1 VKAAALV
8 LVVVAAALAARVEPA
23 RACSCVFGDPRAA
36 LERADGAFVGTLL
49 ERRGPADPR
58 SSIEPVTLVFRVERA
73 VKGKLGARVEVQTA
87 ASGASCGIELEVGQ
101 RTGLFVERQGSRWLG
116 TLCGQLAPARLLEA
130 ARPLPAPTGRGPAV
144 LVAGGSFAPART
156 IALDRLG
163 RTVAYGRGGG
173 ETRLLAACAGGTR
186 IAEVVAHGAGWSL
199 AIRELRTMRV
209 VRSRAL
215 PAPGRVP
222 PAAVGCTGSDAF
234 VFFGSSDFPARA
246 RLVRAGPGALVPVWR
261 GTATAA
267 SFAGGSAYLN
277 RGPAGREVARLD
289 LATGRLAA
297 VGRVPE
303 GTGPLAASPGGRLLA
318 GVAVGDPRAAT
329 PPRPR
334 IVLLDGGS
342 VRTVPAGYGT
352 VAWAGPNRLAF
363 FPAGEP
369 QEARLYDRALRL
381 RGRVRPW
388 QARTGAVA
396 GGSAWG
402 IGWEG
407 ELIRAALPG
416 GRART
421 LGRLPSPVVHTLVST
436 R

>member
-1 VKAAALV
+1 
-8 LVVVAAALAARVEPA
+8 
-23 RACSCVFGDPRAA
+23 
-36 LERADGAFVGTLL
+36 
-49 ERRGPADPR
+49 
-58 SSIEPVTLVFRVERA
+58 
-73 VKGKLGARVEVQTA
+73 
-87 ASGASCGIELEVGQ
+87 
-101 RTGLFVERQGSRWLG
+101 
-116 TLCGQLAPARLLEA
+116 
-130 ARPLPAPTGRGPAV
+130 V

-163 RTVAYGRGGG
+163 RTVAYGRGAG
-173 ETRLLAACAGGTR
+173 ETRLLAACAGGAR
-186 IAEVVAHGAGWSL
+186 VAEVVAHGSGWSL

-209 VRSRAL
+209 VRSRPL
-215 PAPGRVP
+215 PAPGGIP
-222 PAAVGCTGSDAF
+222 PAAVGCSARDAF

-267 SFAGGSAYLN
+267 SFAGGRAYLN

-303 GTGPLAASPGGRLLA
+303 GTGPLTPSPDGRLLA
-318 GVAVGDPRAAT
+318 GVAVGDQRTAT
-329 PPRPR
+329 PPPPR
-334 IVLLDGGS
+334 IVLLDGRR
-342 VRTVPAGYGT
+342 VRTVAAGYGT
-352 VAWAGPNRLAF
+352 VAWAGQDRLAF

-381 RGRVRPW
+381 RDRIRPW

-396 GGSAWG
+396 GGSAYG

-407 ELIRAALPG
+407 EVLRAALPD
-416 GRART
+416 GRARAV
-421 LGRLPSPVVHTLVST
+421 GRLPSPVVHALVPV